1 MSRLHDIDLAS
12 LADVIDDPFERREVM
27 RAVEAAGDD
36 NLSHEDVALL
46 TEHALPLL
54 LLDNYELTTV
64 LAVLGVPA
72 AIARRLG

>member
-12 LADVIDDPFERREVM
+12 LADVIDDPFERREVL
-27 RAVEAAGDD
+27 RAVEAAGEDA
-36 NLSHEDVALL
+36 LTSEDVARLQ
-46 TEHALPLL
+46 EHALPLL